1 MLRSHPGG
9 WSAARQAVLALL
21 PVVIGAGVLLAAG
34 NGPVTGMSRLEAT
47 QSSGARSVDP
57 PSVVSEAPAA
67 VVVGGVTGATA
78 VATPPAEA
86 PTVGPVP
93 ALAPVDRASPPPAP
107 AGSAGTGDGPS
118 TTAAEPI
125 GAPGASSPAA
135 DGPAP
140 TTAPAI
146 TAPSTSSSTT
156 TTSTT
161 TTAPPPPAGRARN
174 AGAEADVVPLTNA
187 DRRAAGL
194 GTLSRNGCL
203 DSVASGFAEQ
213 MARSGVLAHNA
224 GAGPAVDDCRA
235 NATWGDNVGMTTAC
249 DTATLE
255 QEWMASPGHRHNILN
270 AAFALMGVGV
280 WTDEKGV
287 CWAQVL
293 FSS

>member
-9 WSAARQAVLALL
+9 WSAARQAVFALL

-47 QSSGARSVDP
+47 QSSVARSLDP
-57 PSVVSEAPAA
+57 PPVVSEAPAA
-67 VVVGGVTGATA
+67 VVVGGVAGATA
-78 VATPPAEA
+78 VAAPAAA
-86 PTVGPVP
+86 PTVEPV
-93 ALAPVDRASPPPAP
+93 ADLAPVDRASPPPAP
-107 AGSAGTGDGPS
+107 AGSTGTGDGPS
-118 TTAAEPI
+118 AAAAEPI
-125 GAPGASSPAA
+125 GAPVASSPAA
-135 DGPAP
+135 DGQA
-140 TTAPAI
+140 TTAAPASA
-146 TAPSTSSSTT
+146 APSTSSSTT

-161 TTAPPPPAGRARN
+161 TTAPAPPAGRARN
-174 AGAEADVVPLTNA
+174 AGAEADIVPVTNA

-213 MARSGVLAHNA
+213 MARSGVLAHNS
-224 GAGPAVDDCRA
+224 GAGPAVNGCRA

-255 QEWMASPGHRHNILN
+255 QEWMASPGHRRNILN
-270 AAFALMGVGV
+270 AAFAMMGVGV
-280 WTDEKGV
+280 WTDEKGI